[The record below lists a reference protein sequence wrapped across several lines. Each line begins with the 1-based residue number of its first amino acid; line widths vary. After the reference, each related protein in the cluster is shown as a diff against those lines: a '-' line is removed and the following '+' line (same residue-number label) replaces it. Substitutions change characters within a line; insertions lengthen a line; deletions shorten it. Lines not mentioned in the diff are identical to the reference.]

1 MGGNRAVNILVMS
14 FSYYVVFCSI
24 ASNLRSL
31 VYSMGVREGGVKEWN
46 QVYDKYK
53 STNIA
58 SEKAILLTS
67 LTCTR
72 NPQMIEK

>member
-1 MGGNRAVNILVMS
+1 MRGNRAVNILVMS
-14 FSYYVVFCSI
+14 FSYYVFFCSI

>member
-1 MGGNRAVNILVMS
+1 
-14 FSYYVVFCSI
+14 
-24 ASNLRSL
+24 
-31 VYSMGVREGGVKEWN
+31 MGVREGGVKEWN

-72 NPQMIEK
+72 NPKFLFKIISSCVYNKALLFNHLRIPGACKGSQKNRLF

>member
-1 MGGNRAVNILVMS
+1 
-14 FSYYVVFCSI
+14 
-24 ASNLRSL
+24 
-31 VYSMGVREGGVKEWN
+31 MGVSEVGVKEWN